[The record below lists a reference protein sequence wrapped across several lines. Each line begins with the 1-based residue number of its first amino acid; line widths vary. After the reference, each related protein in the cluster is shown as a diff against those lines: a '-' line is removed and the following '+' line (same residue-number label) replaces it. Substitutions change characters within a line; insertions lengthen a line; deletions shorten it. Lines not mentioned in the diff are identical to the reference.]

1 MLAVNVW
8 TDRMGWLFTLPFPL
22 AALCAYPGVFERHSR
37 LGTLTRFDPSWAFIA
52 AAVLTTLV
60 GLLVV
65 AAPWCR
71 AMRATQRLS
80 RAARRLPSN
89 R

>member
-1 MLAVNVW
+1 
-8 TDRMGWLFTLPFPL
+8 MGWLFTLPFPL
-22 AALCAYPGVFERHSR
+22 AALCAYPWVVDGQGG
-37 LGTLTRFDPSWAFIA
+37 LGTLTHLETSWTFIVA
-52 AAVLTTLV
+52 ALLTTLV
-60 GLLVV
+60 GLLFIT
-65 AAPWCR
+65 APWCR